1 MKAQEFDQLSKAERI
16 ATAKNW
22 FRKKTK
28 SERRQL
34 IQDYLNSNITHV
46 YRDLMDFEIVKVYVY
61 MTQ

>member
-1 MKAQEFDQLSKAERI
+1 MKATEFEQLSKEERI

-28 SERRQL
+28 SERRQ
-34 IQDYLNSNITHV
+34 ITQDYLNSNVTHV
-46 YRDLMDFEIVKVYVY
+46 YRDLMDFEIVKIYIY